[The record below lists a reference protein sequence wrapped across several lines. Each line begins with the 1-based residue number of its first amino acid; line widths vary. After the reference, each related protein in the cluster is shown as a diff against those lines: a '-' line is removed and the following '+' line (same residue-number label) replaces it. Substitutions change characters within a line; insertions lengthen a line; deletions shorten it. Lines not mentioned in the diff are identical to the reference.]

1 MFVIGAA
8 GYSITEEFVSDVAA
22 GIHAANGVVGAGG
35 LAIEL
40 FGAGDFVQVALAV
53 VVVRQATANR
63 RESSL

>member
-8 GYSITEEFVSDVAA
+8 GDAVAQLFVDDIAA
-22 GIHAANGVVGAGG
+22 GVHPQDGVVGAGG
-35 LAIEL
+35 LTIEL
-40 FGAGDFVQVALAV
+40 FGAGDFVQVAVAV